1 LHNLHNLVVPHL
13 KVLWKLKLRIGC
25 SSWCWFLKDFSTSWK
40 GLRRVGGGGGGGRG
54 ELIDHPQKKLKMHA
68 QDRFFLQQEAWQS
81 FFLLFEDDNNINVL
95 IWSDLMGAAPPPPAM
110 ITHRQSNGFF
120 FWTLISIR
128 LNSTMCRFVWSNCP
142 TSKSFQGIQLLNR
155 HTNWNLG
162 KTKKTDGRTD
172 GRTEILQEQE
182 TELSYAANIWREE
195 ESHGTLF
202 YYGRFSCWNWSRER
216 LVMLLHC
223 NPTIQE
229 NTCWREKKVQQ
240 NFSSCMLLLLL
251 DFLFLFLVSCFL
263 FVCAAA
269 PIHWEPCSQ

>member
-1 LHNLHNLVVPHL
+1 
-13 KVLWKLKLRIGC
+13 
-25 SSWCWFLKDFSTSWK
+25 
-40 GLRRVGGGGGGGRG
+40 
-54 ELIDHPQKKLKMHA
+54 MHA

-81 FFLLFEDDNNINVL
+81 FFLLFENDNNINVL
-95 IWSDLMGAAPPPPAM
+95 IWSDLMGAAPPPPPAM
-110 ITHRQSNGFF
+110 ITQRQSNGFF

-229 NTCWREKKVQQ
+229 NTCWREKKDPTKL
-240 NFSSCMLLLLL
+240 FFMHAAASFRLLV
-251 DFLFLFLVSCFL
+251 LVSCFL

-269 PIHWEPCSQ
+269 PIDWQPCSQ